1 MKIQAIVLGVAVAS
15 SVASAVE
22 IFAVNNLPGG
32 AAPDRLVRFDSANP
46 AGWSAIGPITTVG
59 NLGFSGLD
67 FAGVGGGLYA
77 WAGFGTGFANNGG
90 LYRVNPATG
99 AGARITSGAAQAN
112 IQDLSWNPVLNRMFA
127 VESSA
132 AGGTNLREVNL
143 VTGTTTVVG
152 AITGLPTGALNVG
165 LAHDSQGRIFLHD
178 LVSDQIYRGVGLAV
192 SSLYTIGRNT
202 NFSQGMTIDWSGNDT
217 GYHAS
222 IGNVPAFFSELFSF
236 DANGAGYNLVGNF
249 GTPSGTTPTFEGGDL
264 AINPIPAPGAVGVLA
279 IAGAF
284 AARRR
289 RA

>member
-1 MKIQAIVLGVAVAS
+1 MKIQAILLGVAVAS
-15 SVASAVE
+15 SAASAIE
-22 IFAVNNLPGG
+22 IFAVNNIPGG

-46 AGWSAIGPITTVG
+46 AGWTAIGPIASVG
-59 NLGFSGLD
+59 ALGFTGLD
-67 FAGVGGGLYA
+67 FAGVGGNLYA
-77 WAGFGTGFANNGG
+77 WAGFGTNFATAGG
-90 LYRVNPATG
+90 LYQVNPTTG
-99 AGARITSGAAQAN
+99 AGTRINTGAATAN

-127 VESSA
+127 VESSTA
-132 AGGTNLREVNL
+132 GTNLREVDL
-143 VTGTTTVVG
+143 ATGATTVVG
-152 AITGLPTGALNVG
+152 AITGLPSGALNVG

-178 LVSDQIYRGVGLAV
+178 LISDQIFRGVGLAV

-217 GYHAS
+217 GYHAA
-222 IGNVPAFFSELFSF
+222 IGNSPAFFSELFRF

-249 GTPSGTTPTFEGGDL
+249 GTGTGTFPTFEGGDL

-289 RA
+289 RN